1 MRGLSNA
8 SLAVAI
14 TYPLAGTKDK
24 SSLGKQECVLAFAP
38 ELADFSGRK
47 ELEKETWVELRSSDT
62 TNPGGAISPEA
73 PRWFPKSLLRVQ
85 SLVRLLLHL
94 QLGSDDLE
102 P

>member
-1 MRGLSNA
+1 MRGLSSA

-47 ELEKETWVELRSSDT
+47 ELEKETWVELRSS
-62 TNPGGAISPEA
+62 NQPWRSHL
-73 PRWFPKSLLRVQ
+73 PRGTLLV
-85 SLVRLLLHL
+85 
-94 QLGSDDLE
+94 